1 MTVQVNVMANG
12 RMNLPVAIRKRLGL
26 ATGGAVLIEET
37 DDGVVLRTVSQAVTR
52 AQALSKRLTA
62 GKEGA
67 TVADFLANRRR
78 EAVSE

>member
-12 RMNLPVAIRKRLGL
+12 RMNLPSAIRKRLGL
-26 ATGGAVLIEET
+26 SGGGPVLIEET
-37 DDGVVLRTVSQAVTR
+37 DDGVMLRTVSQAVTR

-67 TVADFLANRRR
+67 TVADFLADRRR
-78 EAVSE
+78 EASAE

>member
-26 ATGGAVLIEET
+26 ATGGAVLIEEA
-37 DDGVVLRTVSQAVTR
+37 DDGVVLRTVSQAVAR
-52 AQALSKRLTA
+52 AQALSKRRTA

-67 TVADFLANRRR
+67 TVADFLADRRR